1 MLDRIMQ
8 FLSSPRRLTLCV
20 IGICIAIITA
30 FVIANPAPPKT
41 ITIATGAEGGAYR
54 VFGEEYREFF
64 ANRGIDLKLL
74 PTKGAQENAELI
86 LDPDSPVDIAFIQ
99 SGLLDPKKSKQLAT
113 LGSIAYEPIWL
124 FYRNHMANGSVQKL
138 IDLSRRK
145 LSIGEKGSGTYT
157 EAMHLLSLTGLHQDA
172 HLVNLPTA
180 EGVQAIQQGEIDA
193 LFLIQNIESQNVQ
206 TLISDPN
213 LRLANFIRADA
224 YVKRMPYL
232 EALSIPM
239 GALDLKRNFP
249 DQDTRLI
256 ATTTEL
262 VIKKQLHPAI
272 QMLFLQAAREING
285 KETFFSKRN
294 EFPSFRTSGLTESA
308 QAILYYDKGLPLLMN
323 YLPFSL
329 AEIIHRMIF
338 LILPL
343 FVIAFPIIQ
352 YVPQLWDKYMRN
364 RINRVYSSL
373 KSLETEITTSSDPEL
388 FSAYSARL
396 DKISQEALVLRH
408 SQDHHLEYY
417 TLRGHIDYVQQCLK
431 SGIYEKRSTTISE

>member
-1 MLDRIMQ
+1 MLDKIMQ
-8 FLSSPRRLTLCV
+8 FFSSPRRLTLCV
-20 IGICIAIITA
+20 IGICIAIIGA

-41 ITIATGAEGGAYR
+41 ITIATGAEGGVYR

-64 ANRGIDLKLL
+64 AKRGIDLKLL
-74 PTKGAQENAELI
+74 PTKGAQENADLI
-86 LDPDSPVDIAFIQ
+86 LEPDSPVDIAFIQ
-99 SGLLDPKKSKQLAT
+99 SGLLVPKNAKHLET

-124 FYRNHMANGSVQKL
+124 FYRSHMANDSVQKL
-138 IDLSRRK
+138 IDLSNRK
-145 LSIGEKGSGTYT
+145 LSVGEKGSGTYT

-180 EGVQAIQQGEIDA
+180 EGVSAIRKGEIDA
-193 LFLIQNIESQNVQ
+193 LFLIQNIDSPNVQ
-206 TLISDPN
+206 ALIEDPN

-232 EALSIPM
+232 EALTVPM
-239 GALDLKRNFP
+239 GSLDLKRNFP
-249 DQDTRLI
+249 DQNTRLI

-262 VIKKQLHPAI
+262 VIKKELHPAI

-285 KETFFSKRN
+285 KESFFSKRG

-308 QAILYYDKGLPLLMN
+308 QAILYYDKGLPFLMN
-323 YLPFSL
+323 YLPFTL

-343 FVIAFPIIQ
+343 LAIAFPVIQ

-364 RINRVYSSL
+364 RINRMYGCL
-373 KSLETEITTSSDPEL
+373 KSLENDITNSHDPDLYPE
-388 FSAYSARL
+388 FRARL

-417 TLRGHIDYVQQCLK
+417 TLRGHIDYVRECLK
-431 SGIYEKRSTTISE
+431 AGIYAQRHEN

>member
-1 MLDRIMQ
+1 MLDKFMQ
-8 FLSSPRRLTLCV
+8 FFASPRRLTLCV
-20 IGICIAIITA
+20 IGICIAIIAA
-30 FVIANPAPPKT
+30 FVIENPAPPKS
-41 ITIATGAEGGAYR
+41 ITIATGAEGGIYR
-54 VFGEEYREFF
+54 VFGEDYREFF
-64 ANRGIDLKLL
+64 AKRGIDLKLL

-99 SGLLDPKKSKQLAT
+99 SGLLNPKDARHLET

-124 FYRNHMANGSVQKL
+124 FYRSHMANDSVQKL
-138 IDLSRRK
+138 IDLSHRK

-157 EAMHLLSLTGLHQDA
+157 EVMHLLSLTGLHQDA
-172 HLVNLPTA
+172 HLISLPTA
-180 EGVQAIQQGEIDA
+180 DGVRAIQRGEIDA
-193 LFLIQNIESQNVQ
+193 LFLIQNIDSQNVQ
-206 TLISDPN
+206 ALINDPN

-232 EALSIPM
+232 EALTVPM
-239 GALDLKRNFP
+239 GSLDLMRNFP
-249 DQDTRLI
+249 DQNTRLI

-262 VIKKQLHPAI
+262 VIKKPLHPAI

-285 KETFFSKRN
+285 KETFFSKRS

-308 QAILYYDKGLPLLMN
+308 QATLYYDKGLPFLMN

-343 FVIAFPIIQ
+343 LAIAFPVIQ

-373 KSLETEITTSSDPEL
+373 KSLENDITNSNAPDLYPD
-388 FSAYSARL
+388 FRARL

-417 TLRGHIDYVQQCLK
+417 TLRGHIDYVRECLIA
-431 SGIYEKRSTTISE
+431 GIYAQRHKN

>member
-1 MLDRIMQ
+1 MLDKLMQ
-8 FLSSPRRLTLCV
+8 FLSSPRRLTLFV
-20 IGICIAIITA
+20 IGICIAIIAA

-41 ITIATGAEGGAYR
+41 ITIATGAEGGVYR

-64 ANRGIDLKLL
+64 AKRGIDLRLM

-99 SGLLDPKKSKQLAT
+99 SGLLDPKNARQLET

-124 FYRNHMANGSVQKL
+124 FYRSHMANDSIQKL
-138 IDLSRRK
+138 IDLSHRK
-145 LSIGEKGSGTYT
+145 LSIGEKGSGTYA
-157 EAMHLLSLTGLHQDA
+157 EVMHLLSLTGLDQDA
-172 HLVNLPTA
+172 HLIDLPTA
-180 EGVQAIQQGEIDA
+180 EGVRAIQQGEIDA
-193 LFLIQNIESQNVQ
+193 LFLIQNIESQNIQ

-213 LRLANFIRADA
+213 LRLANFIRANA
-224 YVKRMPYL
+224 YVKRMTYL
-232 EALSIPM
+232 EALFIPM

-262 VIKKQLHPAI
+262 VIKKSLHPAI

-308 QAILYYDKGLPLLMN
+308 QAILYYDKGLPFLMN

-343 FVIAFPIIQ
+343 FAIAFPIVQ

-364 RINRVYSSL
+364 RINRVYSNL
-373 KSLETEITTSSDPEL
+373 KSLESDITNSNNPDQYIDYT
-388 FSAYSARL
+388 ARL

-417 TLRGHIDYVQQCLK
+417 TLRGHIDYVRQCLK
-431 SGIYEKRSTTISE
+431 AGIYAQRHGNQS